1 MSGNFGGN
9 WVIFRIDNSGIK
21 LQMPDGSVTEDITK
35 MGDFD
40 AVLNSMERSLRSASG
55 NTEFRFNTGLR
66 HSNLQ
71 TGYQYQDV
79 AVRKDAYK
87 TLLEVLRGWE
97 TKKELG
103 SYGEEGQEISNTYL
117 ANADPEE
124 AKILKYTR
132 TVQGRQA
139 RAKMKKEAMM
149 AGGLAEES
157 FTQKNTERMTAY
169 IPVRQ
174 SEYDRLL
181 EKYKDH
187 KNPDRDARNEIYN
200 SIFKETTAKQ
210 DAEKTLRKQAE
221 NIQEEKRKE
230 KEEKDREKEEKNSSK
245 RTVSK
250 ISAIIAAVVLV
261 ADILRRILSVVM
273 QSAVQ
278 AAKDRVDADNTG
290 TGLLATRE
298 NRILDKAKGLQEGTH
313 AGAIST
319 LQSKFGDVTKLD
331 TESLGVLARV
341 MGNDV
346 VDFVESGMGGK
357 ATPMLLENILDKFF
371 EQFKNGKNS
380 LGMSVGQ
387 GDARRELVTVLSEI
401 SPELAS
407 IFAKMADDYM
417 NGVRFSNY
425 SEWRGTTNLNR
436 TSLLGFEQDYNAQLG
451 NMLNEIIAA
460 VEDLKNSF
468 LTRLLNSMGG
478 WLEEIN
484 NWRIGMNASENL
496 ATDKTNKQKNY
507 ESYEGLQIRQS
518 LYASEAE
525 KAMEP
530 YKSSLFKNA
539 GLDPEKY
546 DFTAEE
552 LVDIA
557 TGDYKKKKGEPKDR
571 KKVGEAFL
579 KTMLFTEAGAPLLKL
594 IASRKIEGDLKE
606 EMDKRYGEKINEV
619 AVTEDK
625 INVMAQEALED
636 MLHYGG
642 EEWSAYESLVQP
654 GTDNF
659 SNKLGYVRLPFADAV
674 QENFRMSLDELYK
687 DEEMNPVRIMR
698 SLVFDADKKQVGLFN
713 SGVSGGTYTKD
724 ENKLRKKLLKDIYKQ
739 FGDKAFTYY
748 DEEGKASTYSYERNR
763 RIEEL
768 EKQKGRK
775 ASEEEIRG
783 IELDLLSESF
793 WLDTFM
799 YTDPMSYYTGDIE
812 KGSKADILSRSG
824 FFSGIEKKE
833 DYLQTLFNSVGIDR
847 IRGNLDT
854 DMSNVL
860 GNLSS
865 MLVDQNVPYGRYNV
879 TGTPDPYNRGQ
890 FTLRIEGNVNGK
902 NIEKSFTY
910 SGEQAGAVEGTL
922 YFNENGVNFDAK

>member
-1 MSGNFGGN
+1 MNGNFDGN

-66 HSNLQ
+66 YSDLK

-79 AVRKDAYK
+79 AVKKDAYK

-103 SYGEEGQEISNTYL
+103 SYGIEGQEISNTYL

-124 AKILKYTR
+124 AKVLKYVR
-132 TVQGRQA
+132 TVRGRQA
-139 RAKMKKEAMM
+139 RTKMKKEAML

-157 FTQKNTERMTAY
+157 FTEKNTERMTAY

-174 SEYDRLL
+174 SEYDKLL
-181 EKYKDH
+181 EKYKDT
-187 KNPDRDARNEIYN
+187 KNPDRAARNEIYN

-210 DAEKTLRKQAE
+210 DAEKALRKQAE

-230 KEEKDREKEEKNSSK
+230 KEEKDKEKEDKASSK
-245 RTVSK
+245 RVVSK

-261 ADILRRILSVVM
+261 ADILRRILSAVM

-298 NRILDKAKGLQEGTH
+298 NRLLDKAKGLQEGTH
-313 AGAIST
+313 AGAISS
-319 LQSKFGDVTKLD
+319 LQGKFGDITKLD
-331 TESLGVLARV
+331 TESLGILARV

-387 GDARRELVTVLSEI
+387 GAARRELVTVLGEI

-417 NGVRFSNY
+417 NGAGFSNY
-425 SEWRGTTNLNR
+425 SEWRGTANLNR

-478 WLEEIN
+478 WIEEIN

-507 ESYEGLQIRQS
+507 ESYDKLQARQS

-530 YKSSLFKNA
+530 YKSSLFENA

-552 LVDIA
+552 LVGIA
-557 TGDYKKKKGEPKDR
+557 TGEYKKKKGEPKDR
-571 KKVGEAFL
+571 QKVGEAFL
-579 KTMLFTEAGAPLLKL
+579 KTILFTEAGAPLLKL

-606 EMDKRYGEKINEV
+606 EMDKRYGEKIDEV
-619 AVTEDK
+619 VVTEDK

-636 MLHYGG
+636 LLHYGG

-654 GTDNF
+654 GIDRF

-674 QENFRMSLDELYK
+674 QENFRTSLGELYK

-698 SLVFDADKKQVGLFN
+698 SLVFDGGSLFN
-713 SGVSGGTYTKD
+713 SVSGNEYTKD
-724 ENKLRKKLLKDIYKQ
+724 ENNLRKKLRKDIYKQ

-748 DEEGKASTYSYERNR
+748 DDEGKASTYTYERDR
-763 RIEEL
+763 RVKEL
-768 EKQKGRK
+768 EKQRGRK
-775 ASEEEIRG
+775 ATEEEIRG
-783 IELDLLSESF
+783 IELDLLSGSF

-799 YTDPMSYYTGDIE
+799 YTDPNSYYIGKIA
-812 KGSKADILSRSG
+812 KGSKTDILDKTG
-824 FFSGIEKKE
+824 FFKGIENKD
-833 DYLQTLFNSVGIDR
+833 DYILTLFNSVGIDR

-865 MLVDQNVPYGRYNV
+865 MLVDQNVPYGNYNV

>member
-1 MSGNFGGN
+1 MSGNFDGN

-66 HSNLQ
+66 HSDLR

-103 SYGEEGQEISNTYL
+103 SYGTEGQEISNTYL

-124 AKILKYTR
+124 AKILKFTR
-132 TVQGRQA
+132 TIQGSRA
-139 RAKMKKEAMM
+139 RTKMKKEAML

-157 FTQKNTERMTAY
+157 FTEKNTERMTAY

-174 SEYDRLL
+174 SEYESLL
-181 EKYKDH
+181 EKYKDT
-187 KNPDRDARNEIYN
+187 KNPDRAARNEIYN

-210 DAEKTLRKQAE
+210 EAEKTLRKQAE
-221 NIQEEKRKE
+221 SIQEEKRKE
-230 KEEKDREKEEKNSSK
+230 KEEKDKEREDKNSSK
-245 RTVSK
+245 RAVSK
-250 ISAIIAAVVLV
+250 ISAIIAAIVLV
-261 ADILRRILSVVM
+261 ADILRRILSAVM
-273 QSAVQ
+273 QNAVQ
-278 AAKDRVDADNTG
+278 AAKDRADADNTG

-298 NRILDKAKGLQEGTH
+298 NRLLDKAKGLQEGTH
-313 AGAIST
+313 AGAISS
-319 LQSKFGDVTKLD
+319 LQGKFGDITKLD
-331 TESLGVLARV
+331 TESLGILARV

-357 ATPMLLENILDKFF
+357 ATPMLLENILDRFF
-371 EQFKNGKNS
+371 EQFKSGRNS
-380 LGMSVGQ
+380 LGMYVGQ

-401 SPELAS
+401 SPEISA

-417 NGVRFSNY
+417 NGAGFSNY

-478 WLEEIN
+478 WIEEIN
-484 NWRIGMNASENL
+484 NWRVGMNASENL
-496 ATDKTNKQKNY
+496 ETDKTNKQKNY
-507 ESYEGLQIRQS
+507 ESYDKLQLRES
-518 LYASEAE
+518 LYATEAE

-539 GLDPEKY
+539 GLDFDEY

-557 TGDYKKKKGEPKDR
+557 TGSYQKKKGEPKDR

-594 IASRKIEGDLKE
+594 IASRKIEDDLKE
-606 EMDKRYGEKINEV
+606 EMDKRYGEKIDEV
-619 AVTEDK
+619 VVTEDK
-625 INVMAQEALED
+625 INIMAQEILGDMYGNTEGFVYED
-636 MLHYGG
+636 
-642 EEWSAYESLVQP
+642 LVQP
-654 GTDNF
+654 GFDTF
-659 SNKLGYVRLPFADAV
+659 SNRFGYARLPFTEAV
-674 QENFRMSLDELYK
+674 RENFRTSLDELYK
-687 DEEMNPVRIMR
+687 DEAENPVRIMR
-698 SLVFDADKKQVGLFN
+698 SLVFDASGKDKMDLFN
-713 SGVSGGTYTKD
+713 SASGDAYTKK
-724 ENKLRKKLLKDIYKQ
+724 ENKIREKLLKDIYKQ

-748 DEEGKASTYSYERNR
+748 DSEGNASTYSYERDR
-763 RIEEL
+763 RIGEL

-775 ASEEEIRG
+775 ASEKEIRD
-783 IELDLLSESF
+783 IELDILSGSF
-793 WLDTFM
+793 WLDTFAGINLL
-799 YTDPMSYYTGDIE
+799 DFHRGFIGA
-812 KGSKADILSRSG
+812 GSKADIIDRTG
-824 FFSGIEKKE
+824 FFKGISDKSG
-833 DYLQTLFNSVGIDR
+833 YLQTLYNSAG
-847 IRGNLDT
+847 LDT
-854 DMSNVL
+854 IKNSLDADTSNVL
-860 GNLSS
+860 GSLSD
-865 MLVDQNVPYGRYNV
+865 MLVNQRVPYGDYKV

>member
-1 MSGNFGGN
+1 MSGNFDGN

-66 HSNLQ
+66 HSDLR

-79 AVRKDAYK
+79 AVKKDAYK

-103 SYGEEGQEISNTYL
+103 SYGTEGQEISNTYL

-124 AKILKYTR
+124 AKILKFTR
-132 TVQGRQA
+132 TIQGSRA
-139 RAKMKKEAMM
+139 RTKMKKEAML

-157 FTQKNTERMTAY
+157 FTEKNTERMTAY

-181 EKYKDH
+181 EKYKDT
-187 KNPDRDARNEIYN
+187 KNPDRAARNEIYN

-210 DAEKTLRKQAE
+210 EAEKTLRKQAE
-221 NIQEEKRKE
+221 SIQEEKRKE
-230 KEEKDREKEEKNSSK
+230 KEEKDKEREDKNSSK
-245 RTVSK
+245 RAVSK

-261 ADILRRILSVVM
+261 ADILRRILSAVM
-273 QSAVQ
+273 QNAVQ
-278 AAKDRVDADNTG
+278 AAKDRADADNTG

-298 NRILDKAKGLQEGTH
+298 NRLLDKAKGLQEGTH
-313 AGAIST
+313 AGAISS
-319 LQSKFGDVTKLD
+319 LQGKFGDITKLD
-331 TESLGVLARV
+331 TESLGILARV

-357 ATPMLLENILDKFF
+357 ATPMLLENILDRFF
-371 EQFKNGKNS
+371 EQFKSGRNS
-380 LGMSVGQ
+380 LGMFVGQ

-401 SPELAS
+401 SPEIAA

-417 NGVRFSNY
+417 NGAGFSNY

-478 WLEEIN
+478 WIEEIN
-484 NWRIGMNASENL
+484 NWRVGMNASENL
-496 ATDKTNKQKNY
+496 ETDKTNKQKNY
-507 ESYEGLQIRQS
+507 ESYDKLQLREA

-539 GLDPEKY
+539 GLNPEKY

-594 IASRKIEGDLKE
+594 IASRKIEDDLKE
-606 EMDKRYGEKINEV
+606 EMDKRYGEKIDEV
-619 AVTEDK
+619 VVTEDK
-625 INVMAQEALED
+625 INIMAQEILGDMYGNTEGFVYED
-636 MLHYGG
+636 
-642 EEWSAYESLVQP
+642 LVQP
-654 GTDNF
+654 GFDTF
-659 SNKLGYVRLPFADAV
+659 SNRFGYARLPFTEAV
-674 QENFRMSLDELYK
+674 RENFRTSLDELYK
-687 DEEMNPVRIMR
+687 DEEMNPVRLMR
-698 SLVFDADKKQVGLFN
+698 SLVFDASGKNKMDLFN
-713 SGVSGGTYTKD
+713 SASGEAYTEK
-724 ENKLRKKLLKDIYKQ
+724 ENKLREKLLKDIYKQ

-748 DEEGKASTYSYERNR
+748 DEEGNASTYSHERDR

-775 ASEEEIRG
+775 ASEEEIRS
-783 IELDLLSESF
+783 IELDILSGSF
-793 WLDTFM
+793 WLDTFAGINLL
-799 YTDPMSYYTGDIE
+799 DFHRGFIG
-812 KGSKADILSRSG
+812 KGGKADIIDRTG
-824 FFSGIEKKE
+824 FFKGISDKSG
-833 DYLQTLFNSVGIDR
+833 YLQTLYNSAG
-847 IRGNLDT
+847 LDKIKESLDADT
-854 DMSNVL
+854 SNVL
-860 GNLSS
+860 GSLSD
-865 MLVDQNVPYGRYNV
+865 MLVNQRVPYGDYKV